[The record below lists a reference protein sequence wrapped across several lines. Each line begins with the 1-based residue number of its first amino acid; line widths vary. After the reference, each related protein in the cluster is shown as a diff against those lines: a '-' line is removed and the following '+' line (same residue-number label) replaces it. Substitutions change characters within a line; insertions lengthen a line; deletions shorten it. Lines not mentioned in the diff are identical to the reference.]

1 MHVVCPGSFDP
12 ITYGHIDIIERAAAQ
27 FEKVTVL
34 VTFNP
39 NKDGLFS
46 VEERCSL
53 IEEALAHLDNVVVD
67 SWDQLLVKYTTAHG
81 IKAMVKG
88 LRSSL
93 DYAYE
98 LPMAQM
104 NRSLSGIDT
113 FFLLTTPKYGHISST
128 LCKEVARYGGDVS
141 ELMPH
146 HVIEAMNKKITAE
159 G

>member
-12 ITYGHIDIIERAAAQ
+12 ITNGHVDIIERAAAQ
-27 FEKVTVL
+27 FDQVTVL

-39 NKDGLFS
+39 NKHGLFS
-46 VEERCSL
+46 VEERCDL
-53 IEEALAHLDNVVVD
+53 IRKAVEHLPNVDVD
-67 SWDQLLVKYTTAHG
+67 SWNKLLVDYTTEHQISAL
-81 IKAMVKG
+81 VKG

-113 FFLLTTPKYGHISST
+113 FFLLTTPKFGHISST

-141 ELMPH
+141 GLMPD
-146 HVIEAMNKKITAE
+146 HVIAAMQKKFSE
-159 G
+159 